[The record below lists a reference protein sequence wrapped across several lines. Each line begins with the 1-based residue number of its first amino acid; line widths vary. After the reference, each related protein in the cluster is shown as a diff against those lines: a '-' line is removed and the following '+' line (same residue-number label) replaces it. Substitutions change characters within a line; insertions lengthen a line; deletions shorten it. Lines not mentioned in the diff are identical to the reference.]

1 LVFAGLTS
9 LVSVIEVVISAVRD
23 KFELTR
29 VGATLL
35 VGIPAAVI
43 SLAFFSTTSGVYV
56 LDIVDHFINRFGI
69 LAAAVVSMLVLA
81 WVARAVPDLARHMN
95 IYGSIRLGR
104 LWVVV
109 VSVVTPLALGIVLVQ
124 EFVADVQ
131 TPYGDYPT
139 WMLVVF
145 GWGAV
150 VGVALFGLIAARIR
164 WRDQTP
170 LVPPPEPVPAAEGP
184 RP

>member
-1 LVFAGLTS
+1 
-9 LVSVIEVVISAVRD
+9 
-23 KFELTR
+23 
-29 VGATLL
+29 
-35 VGIPAAVI
+35 
-43 SLAFFSTTSGVYV
+43 
-56 LDIVDHFINRFGI
+56 
-69 LAAAVVSMLVLA
+69 
-81 WVARAVPDLARHMN
+81 MN